1 MLGYHRASTNRVKRR
16 YLLLLADW
24 QPLCR
29 TLSDA
34 LVRAKRGPLSSM
46 QNDFLLHAHPPA
58 DERRELTARR
68 GTRTQ
73 WSLRH
78 GRARE
83 PGFPSVGV
91 GAAVVLGQAVR
102 RSQVFSGQTAM
113 SWVMPTLARRALTST
128 GRGRWMRISD
138 APPSACSMA
147 SSRSRLILSDA
158 LFTVDQAASRQPS
171 GVSSKVSLGASSRS
185 ASARRSTISS
195 TDGLPETFS
204 R

>member
-1 MLGYHRASTNRVKRR
+1 L
-16 YLLLLADW
+16 
-24 QPLCR
+24 QPLCH

-34 LVRAKRGPLSSM
+34 LVRAKHGPLNSM
-46 QNDFLLHAHPPA
+46 QNDFLLHARLPV
-58 DERRELTARR
+58 DERREVTARR

-78 GRARE
+78 GRARY
-83 PGFPSVGV
+83 PGFPPVGV
-91 GAAVVLGQAVR
+91 GAAVVL
-102 RSQVFSGQTAM
+102 
-113 SWVMPTLARRALTST
+113 
-128 GRGRWMRISD
+128 
-138 APPSACSMA
+138 
-147 SSRSRLILSDA
+147 
-158 LFTVDQAASRQPS
+158 DQAASRQPS